1 MNTTS
6 SLLAALVA
14 SFSLNSQVLSAPST
28 YAGQEQR
35 SIKALSPEDIQALR
49 EGKGM
54 GLAKAAE
61 LNGYP
66 GPAHVL
72 QNSEALNLSAQQRRE
87 SEALFKAMEAK
98 AKPLGDALVEAE
110 RELDQLFFRRIATPE
125 SIQSQLLKI
134 GKLQALVRGS
144 HLEVHIAQAALLT
157 PEQLAQ
163 YDKLRGYTGHGEPS
177 VQAPAHRH

>member
-14 SFSLNSQVLSAPST
+14 SFSLCSQALCAPST
-28 YAGQEQR
+28 YSGQEQR
-35 SIKALSPEDIQALR
+35 SIKALAPEDVQALR

-72 QNSEALNLSAQQRRE
+72 QNSEALKLSVQQRVE
-87 SEALFKAMEAK
+87 TEALFKSMEAK
-98 AKPLGDALVEAE
+98 AKPLGEALVEAE
-110 RELDQLFFRRIATPE
+110 RELDQMFSSRTATAE
-125 SIQSQLLKI
+125 SVQAQLLKI
-134 GKLQALVRGS
+134 GRLQALVRGA
-144 HLEVHIAQAALLT
+144 HLEVHIVQAALLT
-157 PEQLAQ
+157 PEQIAQ
-163 YDKLRGYTGHGEPS
+163 YDKQRGYATQGEPS
-177 VQAPAHRH
+177 IQAPKHRH

>member
-1 MNTTS
+1 MNKLS
-6 SLLAALVA
+6 SLLATLLS
-14 SFSLNSQVLSAPST
+14 SFCLCSQSISAPST

-35 SIKALSPEDIQALR
+35 SIKALSPEDVQALR

-72 QNSEALNLSAQQRRE
+72 QYSEALKLSLQQRTQT
-87 SEALFKAMEAK
+87 EALFKAMEAK

-110 RELDQLFFRRIATPE
+110 RELDQLFSRRVATPE
-125 SIQSQLLKI
+125 SVESQLLKI
-134 GKLQALVRGS
+134 GNLQALVRGA
-144 HLEVHIAQAALLT
+144 HLEVHITQATLLT
-157 PEQLAQ
+157 TEQIAQ
-163 YDKLRGYTGHGEPS
+163 YDKLRGYTTQGEPT
-177 VQAPAHRH
+177 VKPPAHRH